1 MRTAPHRSFFSPL
14 KRRGDRARALP
25 SSIGRVAFGLI
36 LPAAG
41 CAPQGQRGPVAPTGT
56 STREVAPA
64 VEEASPADRWETVA
78 RLLERRGAEHDG
90 VYTVTI
96 PRDDWNLAIEGMP
109 VPAAAGVASVMHF
122 YVCPCGKTTVVGQLC
137 VAEHEVNDVIDALR
151 AGRIEIA
158 SVAPMLL
165 HTRPQPLVIRFQA
178 EGKTADLSKT
188 LREAIRWTGKER
200 MAPEP
205 GSFGK

>member
-1 MRTAPHRSFFSPL
+1 VCTF
-14 KRRGDRARALP
+14 
-25 SSIGRVAFGLI
+25 
-36 LPAAG
+36 
-41 CAPQGQRGPVAPTGT
+41 
-56 STREVAPA
+56 
-64 VEEASPADRWETVA
+64 
-78 RLLERRGAEHDG
+78 
-90 VYTVTI
+90 TI

-109 VPAAAGVASVMHF
+109 VPAAAGLASVLHF

-137 VAEHEVNDVIDALR
+137 VAEHELNDVIDALR

-165 HTRPQPLVIRFQA
+165 HTRPHPQLVRVQA
-178 EGKTADLSKT
+178 EGKTAELAKA